1 MKLNVPICQSPIL
14 TTHHWLTRK
23 DRCNKGNPG
32 PGLVSELPRPCLFLC
47 DTLSATHTLPF
58 FSHFSIMLLMAFL
71 VTDYYDPLSEV
82 IPEDKDMQAPYFCQ
96 ESSLTVQ
103 CRGSIYEKTLP
114 AVETELFPSRL
125 LQQHD
130 AALQGKEETIFGL
143 YFQLLILERN
153 SHNKQGDWENLF
165 SAL

>member
-1 MKLNVPICQSPIL
+1 MKLNVPICQSPIF
-14 TTHHWLTRK
+14 TAHHWLTRK

-103 CRGSIYEKTLP
+103 CRGRIYEQTLP
-114 AVETELFPSRL
+114 AVETWAISQQAFAATWCSTAGQGEDNFWPVFPAP
-125 LQQHD
+125 D
-130 AALQGKEETIFGL
+130 FGKKFP
-143 YFQLLILERN
+143 
-153 SHNKQGDWENLF
+153 
-165 SAL
+165 